1 MEKPLPSAFLVIPHV
16 ERVLD
21 DMADHLRREEV
32 GELRGEGRDEGVE
45 VSAFVVPD
53 AARRGN
59 GGAGMGK
66 FIAL

>member
-1 MEKPLPSAFLVIPHV
+1 M